1 MAPTGAQSR
10 TSTEVTEIDTM
21 REQLRNTAR
30 PGRRLVLAAGIV
42 AAVAATAACGGS
54 SSTGAAGSASAA
66 GGSGKAV
73 KLALTAYSTPQ
84 VAYEEIIP
92 AFQKTDA
99 GKNVTFSQSY
109 GASGA
114 QSRAIAAGL
123 PTDVA
128 ALSLA
133 PDVDKLVDAGLV
145 DKGWASVGQYKGFV
159 TNSVVALI
167 VRKGNPKGIK
177 TWDDL
182 AKPGVQVVVPNP
194 FTSGGAKWDVMA
206 AYGAQIKLGKSEDE
220 AIAWLKTMYK
230 NVVSQDK
237 DARTSLQ
244 TFSGGKGDVLLGYEN
259 EAITAQQK
267 GEAVNYVLPDQTI
280 LIQNPAAVISKSK
293 NVDTAKAFVDFLTTD
308 EAQKIYAAHGYRPV
322 NPALVDATKFP
333 TPAGQFTIDDLGGWS
348 GVNKKFF
355 DPEGSVLAEIEK
367 SLGVT
372 TG

>member
-1 MAPTGAQSR
+1 
-10 TSTEVTEIDTM
+10 M
-21 REQLRNTAR
+21 REQLRNTTR
-30 PGRRLVLAAGIV
+30 PVGRRLVLAAGIV

-54 SSTGAAGSASAA
+54 SSTGAATGSSAGSSA
-66 GGSGKAV
+66 GSGKAV

-133 PDVDKLVDAGLV
+133 PDIDKLVTAGLV
-145 DKGWASVGQYKGFV
+145 DKDWASVGQYKGFV

-182 AKPGVQVVVPNP
+182 TKPGVQVVVPNP

-206 AYGAQIKLGKSEDE
+206 AYGAQLKLGKTDAQ
-220 AIAWLKTMYK
+220 AIEWLKSMYK

-237 DARTSLQ
+237 DARSSLQ

-267 GEAVNYVLPDQTI
+267 GEEVEYVIPDQTI

-293 NVDTAKAFVDFLTTD
+293 NADTAKAFVDFLTTD
-308 EAQKIYAAHGYRPV
+308 EAQKIYAGHGYRPV
-322 NPALVDATKFP
+322 NPALVDATTFP
-333 TPAGQFTIDDLGGWS
+333 TPAALFTIDDLGGWS
-348 GVNKKFF
+348 TVNKKFF
-355 DPEGSVLAEIEK
+355 DPEGSILAEIEK